1 MNRNQTGWRAY
12 VAERLKSCLNAI
24 AFFIVRYLAARR
36 RRIAQDEEF
45 YRKLNAYCRS
55 NNLPLVC
62 SDDWKTAA
70 YSKDR

>member
-1 MNRNQTGWRAY
+1 MNSNRTAWSARE
-12 VAERLKSCLNAI
+12 VLSSCRT
-24 AFFIVRYLAARR
+24 AFTLFIRKCLAARR

-55 NNLPLVC
+55 NNVPVVC
-62 SDDWKTAA
+62 SEDWKTAA